1 MSTSRRLRIAVVAAC
16 PLPAARGTPI
26 RIFRLSEAL
35 HELGH
40 DVHVVT
46 YHLGQKQ
53 VPHAFRLHRIKD
65 LGWYSR
71 MQAGPSYRKLAVNFY
86 LAAKLREVIDREA
99 IEVIHAHHFEGL
111 LVALLARRN
120 RELPIVFDAH
130 TLLGTELPSYTLGI
144 PQRFKTALGR
154 FLDRRL
160 PGRASHVVG
169 VSQEIC
175 DTLVAM
181 QAVEAH
187 DISVVPNGVELDYF
201 ASGTALEDA
210 RDVKLLI
217 FSGGLAP
224 YQGIELM
231 LAAFAVVCRERD
243 DTLLHIASGD
253 TFQPFERLAKEL
265 GIRDRIRLIP
275 DDFATLP
282 DTLANAD
289 VALNPRVDCDGV
301 PQKLL
306 NYMAASCPI
315 VSFAGSARHIEHAK
329 SGWIVD
335 QADPQAFALAVLALL
350 DNQALARR
358 LGETAHAVARATLS
372 WEASARKIETILQDL
387 VATA

>member
-1 MSTSRRLRIAVVAAC
+1 MITGRRLRIAVVAAC
-16 PLPAARGTPI
+16 PLPVARGTPI
-26 RIFRLSEAL
+26 RIFHLSEAL

-46 YHLGQKQ
+46 YHLGQKH

-86 LAAKLREVIDREA
+86 LIAKLREVIDREA

-111 LVALLARRN
+111 LVALLARRT

-130 TLLGTELPSYTLGI
+130 TLLGTELPSYAIGMPRQL
-144 PQRFKTALGR
+144 KTALGQ

-175 DTLVAM
+175 DTLVAIR
-181 QAVEAH
+181 AVAAR
-187 DISVVPNGVELDYF
+187 DISVVPNGVELAYL
-201 ASGTALEDA
+201 ASGTASA
-210 RDVKLLI
+210 RDGKVLI
-217 FSGGLAP
+217 YTGSLAP
-224 YQGIELM
+224 YQGIDLM
-231 LAAFAVVCRERD
+231 LAACAVVCRERD
-243 DTLLHIASGD
+243 DTLLYIVSSD
-253 TFQPFERLAKEL
+253 TFQPFEGLVKKL
-265 GIRDRIRLIP
+265 GIRDRIRLIQ
-275 DDFATLP
+275 DNFTALP

-306 NYMAASCPI
+306 NYMAARCPI
-315 VSFAGSARHIEHAK
+315 VSFSGSARHIEHAK

-335 QADPQAFALAVLALL
+335 KADPQAFAQAILTLL

-358 LGETAHAVARATLS
+358 LGATAHTVAMTTLS